1 MALAVVLVDTC
12 EVDVSGGGD
21 VEVVRGTDELVDVD
35 VDCGAGTGIIVVGG
49 NAGRHGAVVGTARR
63 TVVVDVGT
71 LRCPIVVVVAGI
83 VVDTAGRVV
92 VVGGCLPNINVETS
106 SANSI
111 CFASTPPGRQS
122 QHAPR
127 LPVGRGR
134 AVANR
139 GRTKPL
145 ECSRPRIK

>member
-1 MALAVVLVDTC
+1 M
-12 EVDVSGGGD
+12 SGGAD

-35 VDCGAGTGIIVVGG
+35 VDSGAATGIIVVVG
-49 NAGRHGAVVGTARR
+49 NARCTGALVGTGRR

-71 LRCPIVVVVAGI
+71 LPCPIVVVLAGI
-83 VVDTAGRVV
+83 VVGTGGLDVVV
-92 VVGGCLPNINVETS
+92 VVGCRPNINVETS

-139 GRTKPL
+139 ERTKPL